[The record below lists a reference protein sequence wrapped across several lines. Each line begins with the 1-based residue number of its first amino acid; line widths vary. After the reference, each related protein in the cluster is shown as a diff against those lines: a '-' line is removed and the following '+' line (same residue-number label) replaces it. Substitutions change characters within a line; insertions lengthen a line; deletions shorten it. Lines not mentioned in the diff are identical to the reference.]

1 MQVSSHMQYNY
12 DMSKDAKE
20 PTGLGTCGPQAS
32 EQVAEKEDGRPKLLR
47 KKKGGETSG

>member
-32 EQVAEKEDGRPKLLR
+32 EQVAEKGKMEDQNCCA
-47 KKKGGETSG
+47 KGEG